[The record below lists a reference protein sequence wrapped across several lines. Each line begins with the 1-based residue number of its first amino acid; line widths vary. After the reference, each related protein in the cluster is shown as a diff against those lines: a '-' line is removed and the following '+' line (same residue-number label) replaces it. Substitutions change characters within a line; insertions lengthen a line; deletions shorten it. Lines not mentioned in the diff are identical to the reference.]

1 VFVGPAARALDGA
14 DISLFVGLPVSAI
27 LYWVLCRGLDLAEER
42 RLAAAEAAELEAMAE
57 AQTEAATASA

>member
-1 VFVGPAARALDGA
+1 
-14 DISLFVGLPVSAI
+14 VGLPVSAI
-27 LYWVLCRGLDLAEER
+27 LYWVLCRNLDLTEER